1 MFIYLCLQEE
11 LWTGSQVS
19 DSAFLAGKERSPSD
33 PSGHLAA
40 TMGTAVPSG
49 DSAQAYHCRIQLLS
63 VIEKTQWLI
72 GADWMVILGSF
83 GFHPPVFF
91 YKCLLLLCFLL

>member
-11 LWTGSQVS
+11 LWT
-19 DSAFLAGKERSPSD
+19 AHRFLIPLSWLERSGPSD

-49 DSAQAYHCRIQLLS
+49 DSAQAC
-63 VIEKTQWLI
+63 
-72 GADWMVILGSF
+72 
-83 GFHPPVFF
+83 P
-91 YKCLLLLCFLL
+91 C